1 MYKVIKLFAD
11 LHDNDHVYQ
20 PGDVF
25 PREGITVTAERL
37 AELAGSKNKQGV
49 PLIEKVET
57 EEELTGMNAPEEPDT
72 AESAEEPKK
81 KTAAKRTRKKA
92 TAE

>member
-1 MYKVIKLFAD
+1 MFSD
-11 LHDNDHVYQ
+11 LHDKDHIYN

-25 PREGITVTAERL
+25 PREGITVTESRL
-37 AELAGSKNKQGV
+37 AELAGSNNKQGC

-57 EEELTGMNAPEEPDT
+57 EEGITGMNAPEEPDT
-72 AESAEEPKK
+72 VEPAEEPKK

-92 TAE
+92 ATE

>member
-20 PGDVF
+20 PGAGF
-25 PREGITVTAERL
+25 PREGVTITDERL

-49 PLIEKVET
+49 PLIEKVE
-57 EEELTGMNAPEEPDT
+57 EFTGMNAPEEPDT
-72 AESAEEPKK
+72 AEPEEEPKK

-92 TAE
+92 E

>member
-49 PLIEKVET
+49 PLIEKVE
-57 EEELTGMNAPEEPDT
+57 EFTGMNAPEESDT
-72 AESAEEPKK
+72 AEPEEEPKK

-92 TAE
+92 E

>member
-25 PREGITVTAERL
+25 PREGIMVSEERF
-37 AELAGSKNKQGV
+37 AELAGYKNKQGV
-49 PLIEKVET
+49 PLIEKVE
-57 EEELTGMNAPEEPDT
+57 EFTGMNAPEEPDT
-72 AESAEEPKK
+72 AEPEEEPKK

-92 TAE
+92 E

>member
-37 AELAGSKNKQGV
+37 TELAGSKNKQGV
-49 PLIEKVET
+49 PLIEKVED
-57 EEELTGMNAPEEPDT
+57 TGMNAPEEPDAVSPT
-72 AESAEEPKK
+72 EKPKK

-92 TAE
+92 E

>member
-25 PREGITVTAERL
+25 PREGIMVSEERF
-37 AELAGSKNKQGV
+37 AELAGYKNKQGV
-49 PLIEKVET
+49 PLIVKV
-57 EEELTGMNAPEEPDT
+57 
-72 AESAEEPKK
+72 
-81 KTAAKRTRKKA
+81 
-92 TAE
+92 

>member
-49 PLIEKVET
+49 PLIEKVE
-57 EEELTGMNAPEEPDT
+57 EFTGMNAPEEPET
-72 AESAEEPKK
+72 AEPTEEPKK
-81 KTAAKRTRKKA
+81 KTAVKRTRKKA
-92 TAE
+92 E